1 MHDSAPHGEQE
12 LVAASLRTLRES
24 WFESLCWK
32 LVTSLSSESQA
43 ALARVRDD
51 LGAQGLVRA
60 LVVAKIAE
68 LDGRVSSG
76 LDIVRHLQRSGVFGT
91 RLGRDE
97 DLWLLSGEVRL
108 RLRSGTLPGV
118 WHHNP
123 ERLASLLLE
132 YWAVCRAD
140 LVGSTQTIEELAV
153 YWAVTDPRLGVEW
166 CALPRDPFKG
176 FTGYPP
182 RPESEDPA
190 SRAALVLT
198 SSDRFKEYAQK
209 RLSRLP
215 EWFGEPYHVV
225 KIAEQIEKVNWVD
238 SWVAEARR
246 TVSPDGWERF
256 NLTALQDAS
265 HSARLALRSVFENL
279 TPSEVCSLIPRT
291 QDQVFLD
298 RCLEKFFA
306 HERIQEWALDDLPGP
321 HGPEDETEPR
331 IPDWIRNRV
340 LHGGIRTWH
349 GHHGPIPWWW
359 FVLENER
366 DVIDF
371 RHAVQAGAVAA
382 ARSGAPGQVDLLV
395 PDRHERLAPLSM
407 PIRYNLDSTREVMQ
421 LLQALEAQCLRLD
434 VMALRDDGRIRL
446 LHSLPIRV
454 DTTGMEQDRDAAMR
468 ILRDRT
474 GGDPDALYG
483 LLEKEPDSDSLTAF
497 LSSERAKAEDLMVRL
512 ESAPST
518 GSVSS
523 QIAEARTYVDQL
535 RAYRA
540 DFGPTAQ
547 AATET
552 AFAEAIDRLWVLRQQ
567 AGLFPT
573 VPSRADN
580 SSPDRWLPLM
590 DALSDDRQAFV
601 HISLEAGYPAVQ
613 WALRRNS
620 RVHTGLVH
628 VPDARMDALHK
639 AADLWT
645 RRPEAWG
652 GVDREPAQL
661 LDLVQRLLTQIAGP
675 IVRQLTA
682 HGVQHVII
690 SPAGLFELWP
700 LHAVPVS
707 PEDDAPTLDQ
717 CFASVTY
724 APSLTA
730 LRAMARRPR
739 PEARVPSVAAAYD
752 PGNLGAVE
760 SEALAVTRLH
770 PGGQILTGS
779 AATPSRFLE
788 QAREAAYVT
797 VSCHSSQADD
807 PWQTSLRLADDEDT
821 DGRLTMAR
829 IRADGTFDKALLVVL
844 SACST
849 GTRLEHRPSP
859 PDPRTLES
867 ACLAAGARTVASSA
881 WEIADL
887 PALVFTT
894 LLHAHIAGGSSIPV
908 SFRNALDYLR
918 HARWLSNKAENEEN
932 VIRAASVLDA
942 VRPGWR
948 AQLAEGPEPG
958 LTYSHPY
965 YWSGFKLTGLVETPP
980 PADR

>member
-1 MHDSAPHGEQE
+1 MYDSASHDEQE
-12 LVAASLRTLRES
+12 LLAASFRSLRES
-24 WFESLCWK
+24 WYESLCWK
-32 LVTSLSSESQA
+32 LVTSLSSESQE

-51 LGAQGLVRA
+51 LGAQWLVRA

-68 LDGRVSSG
+68 LDARVSSG
-76 LDIVRHLQRSGVFGT
+76 LDIVRHLQRSGLFGT
-91 RLGRDE
+91 RVGREE

-132 YWAVCRAD
+132 YWTVCRAD
-140 LVGSTQTIEELAV
+140 LVESTQVVEELAV
-153 YWAVTDPRLGVEW
+153 HWNVMDPRLGAEW

-176 FTGYPP
+176 FAGYPTQLG
-182 RPESEDPA
+182 SEDPA
-190 SRAALVLT
+190 ARASLLLT
-198 SSDRFKEYAQK
+198 STQRFKEYAQR

-215 EWFGEPYHVV
+215 EWFGGPYHLV
-225 KIAEQIEKVNWVD
+225 KVAEQIEKINWVD
-238 SWVAEARR
+238 SWVFEAMR
-246 TVSPDGWERF
+246 TVSRGGWERL
-256 NLTALQDAS
+256 NLTALQHTA
-265 HSARLALRSVFENL
+265 HSARLALGSVLEGL

-298 RCLEKFFA
+298 RCLENFFA
-306 HERIQEWALDDLPGP
+306 YEWSQAWSLNDLPGP
-321 HGPEDETEPR
+321 HGPEDEAEPL

-382 ARSGAPGQVDLLV
+382 ARSGLPGQVDLLV

-407 PIRYNLDSTREVMQ
+407 PIRYNLESTREIMQ

-434 VMALRDDGRIRL
+434 VMALHGDGHVRL

-454 DTTGMEQDRDAAMR
+454 DTTGMEQDRDTAMR

-474 GGDPDALYG
+474 GGDPDALYE
-483 LLEKEPDSDSLTAF
+483 LLEQESDDDSLTAF

-573 VPSRADN
+573 VPSRAEN
-580 SSPDRWLPLM
+580 SSPERWLPLIH
-590 DALSDDRQAFV
+590 ALSDDRQAFV

-613 WALRRNS
+613 WALRRNN
-620 RVHTGLVH
+620 RIHTGHVH
-628 VPDARMDALHK
+628 VPDARMDALDK
-639 AADLWT
+639 AAVLWT
-645 RRPEAWG
+645 RRPEAWA

-661 LDLVQRLLTQIAGP
+661 LDLVQRLLAQIAGP
-675 IVRQLTA
+675 IVRQLTE

-690 SPAGLFELWP
+690 SPAGVFELWP
-700 LHAVPVS
+700 LHAARVS

-739 PEARVPSVAAAYD
+739 PKARVPSVAAAYD

-829 IRADGTFDKALLVVL
+829 IRADGAFDKALLVVL

-849 GTRLEHRPSP
+849 GTRLERRPSL

-894 LLHAHIAGGSSIPV
+894 LLHAHIAGGSTIPV
-908 SFRNALDYLR
+908 SFRKALDYLR
-918 HARWLSNKAENEEN
+918 HARWLSNRAEDEEN

-958 LTYSHPY
+958 LAYSHPY
-965 YWSGFKLTGLVETPP
+965 YWSGFKLTGLVESPP
-980 PADR
+980 TDR